1 MQVSFQPKLDSAAQ
15 VVVVTVVEGGKLAGR
30 AAELDAGLGGALT
43 RAMSAPQFAGK
54 REQILDVLAP
64 GTVRPRRVLIAG
76 LGQVRELTAQH
87 AREVGGAIAAQLMAA
102 REPAAA
108 VAVDLPK
115 GAKLDEAELAANLA
129 LGARLRNYQFGK
141 YRTKEKPDKPKLMKT
156 LSVVTGKVEGANKLM
171 HRFGALADGILLA
184 RDLTNEP
191 PNELYPEVFAAR
203 AKELTKLGVKVEALN
218 EAQMKKLGMNGI
230 LAVGGGSKRP
240 PRLLVLQYMG
250 AGKRS
255 KDQGPIAL
263 VGKGVCFDSGGLCL
277 KRPGQMI
284 TMKGDMAGGAAV
296 VGTIRALAQ
305 RKAKIDVIGV
315 VGLVE
320 NLPSS
325 TAYKPGDIIKT
336 MSGQTIE
343 VIDTDAEGRVV
354 LVDALYYA
362 ATRFKPRCII
372 DLATLTYAVSAAL
385 GGAFAGV
392 FSTDDR
398 LAEDLVQAGQTTGER
413 FWRLPIDD
421 YYDHNLESPIADFR
435 HHATDDEAAD
445 AAHAAALMK
454 HFVDGRDWAHLDIAS
469 KEFAHKDRA
478 LCPVGGTGFGVAL
491 LEQFAA
497 KIEGIG

>member
-1 MQVSFQPKLDSAAQ
+1 MQVGFQPKRDSAMS
-15 VVVVTVVEGGKLAGR
+15 VVVVTVVEGGRFSGR
-30 AAELDAGLGGALT
+30 AAELDASLGGALS
-43 RAMSAPQFAGK
+43 RALKAPHFTAK
-54 REQILDVLAP
+54 REQILDILAP
-64 GTVRPRRVLIAG
+64 GATGPRRVLIAG
-76 LGQVRELTAQH
+76 LGAAKEISPQH
-87 AREVGGAIAAQLMAA
+87 LREVGGAIAAHLMAA
-102 REPAAA
+102 KEPAAA
-108 VAVDLPK
+108 VLVDLPQRIR
-115 GAKLDEAELAANLA
+115 LDEPALAANLA

-141 YRTKEKPDKPKLMKT
+141 YRTKEKPDRPKLVRK
-156 LSVVTGKVEGANKLM
+156 LSLVTDHPAAAAKLM
-171 HRFGALADGILLA
+171 QRFDAVADGVLMA

-191 PNELYPEVFAAR
+191 PNELYPEIFAAR
-203 AKELTKLGVKVEALN
+203 ARELAKLGVKVEVLN
-218 EAQMKKLGMNGI
+218 EAQMAKLGMNAI

-240 PRLLVLQYMG
+240 PRLLVLRYLG
-250 AGKRS
+250 AGRS
-255 KDQGPIAL
+255 GKGTGPIAL

-277 KRPGQMI
+277 KRANQMI

-305 RKAKIDVIGV
+305 RKAKIDVVGV

-325 TAYKPGDIIKT
+325 SAYKPGDIIKT

-372 DLATLTYAVSAAL
+372 DLATLTYSVTAAL

-392 FSTDDR
+392 FSTRDR
-398 LAEDLVQAGQTTGER
+398 LAQDIIAAGEAVGER

-421 YYDHNLESPIADFR
+421 YYDHNLDSPIADFR
-435 HHATDDEAAD
+435 HHAADDESAD

-454 HFVDGRDWAHLDIAS
+454 HFVDGCDWAHLDIAN

-491 LEQFAA
+491 LEEFAA
-497 KIEGIG
+497 KIEGIA